1 MAKGKK
7 CVVIGNTAWGY
18 TSTPKTC
25 NSIAEAVREGKM
37 WFAYRI
43 FDTCG
48 NLIKRGFGED

>member
-7 CVVIGNTAWGY
+7 CVVVGNTAWGY
-18 TSTPKTC
+18 CSTPKTC

>member
-25 NSIAEAVREGKM
+25 NSIAEAVREGK
-37 WFAYRI
+37 
-43 FDTCG
+43 C
-48 NLIKRGFGED
+48 